1 MLINHY
7 SIKSTTN
14 LIIHTWMVS
23 KKLLDDNIF
32 ILWAE
37 TFTISI
43 PVGVEDI
50 LDELHDGIDVAD
62 DFRLGGPPRQRGHR
76 SGGVGQ
82 LGRRRL
88 RGGRGLVG
96 GVGAGE
102 EAPAAGQCGRGCGG
116 ARREGAGPEE
126 ERPRGGGGA
135 GECRCQGHAA
145 GG

>member
-1 MLINHY
+1 MPCLRI
-7 SIKSTTN
+7 
-14 LIIHTWMVS
+14 
-23 KKLLDDNIF
+23 
-32 ILWAE
+32 E
-37 TFTISI
+37 TRRGRKGRGQRL

-116 ARREGAGPEE
+116 ARREGRARRKSGP
-126 ERPRGGGGA
+126 RRWRR

-145 GG
+145 EGDLLDGVGWVEVRCD